1 MGDYFRFGSCA
12 SGEACLIFG
21 VRNSAGGIGNLL
33 WQRQQKPNQTIHG
46 AVGKGGGCWVF
57 LLCAISFR
65 DKPPPETFIQSF
77 IHSLIHSS
85 IHAHVITSAARPA
98 GFSLHVHHAHG
109 RPCLL
114 LPVCACGGKEAGV
127 MPQHRSSKL
136 CVAGNVT
143 FAYDSRRQ
151 IVSCVFNVRSYVIL
165 VYITRKADV
174 YCTYLSEEH
183 IKIESWAAA

>member
-1 MGDYFRFGSCA
+1 MRNYFRLGSCA
-12 SGEACLIFG
+12 SGQACLIFG
-21 VRNSAGGIGNLL
+21 VRNSAGGIGSLR

-46 AVGKGGGCWVF
+46 AEGKGGGWWVF

-65 DKPPPETFIQSF
+65 DKPPPRNIHSF
-77 IHSLIHSS
+77 IHSLIHSFTHSS
-85 IHAHVITSAARPA
+85 IHAHVITSVARPA
-98 GFSLHVHHAHG
+98 GSSLHVYHAHG

-143 FAYDSRRQ
+143 FACDSRRQ
-151 IVSCVFNVRSYVIL
+151 IVSYVFNVKRYVIL
-165 VYITRKADV
+165 YYTKGGSIG
-174 YCTYLSEEH
+174 YLPVRRAY
-183 IKIESWAAA
+183 KN